1 MDKLITELQR
11 LYFLKDQHWFS
22 QKLDDSGEPIY
33 AGEGAVTSAIVTK
46 SLAGESNVGLDLV
59 SSDGMA
65 RAMVVSFE
73 RATDW
78 AQVAKLYQA
87 VQDEL
92 DLPAPAIAVSGHKGY
107 RLWFSLAKPAP
118 VAQVRDFLKA
128 LRSKYL
134 ADIPVTNLAFHPDSD
149 NAPFSASTAIRLAPA
164 LHLATGKW
172 SAFIDP
178 SLGAM
183 FVDEPGLEM
192 APNMDRQASILAGLK
207 SIKAADFARALGILQ
222 APPEADS
229 GPGLAPVEPAVNL
242 QGDAD
247 SQPGLEPH
255 RSGSKLNVG
264 NNYRDPASFLLAV
277 MNDSSASARQRI
289 KAAKALLP
297 YFARATPE

>member
-1 MDKLITELQR
+1 MNKLITELQR
-11 LYFLKDQHWFS
+11 LYFLKDQQWLS
-22 QKLDDSGEPIY
+22 QKLDDSGDPIY
-33 AGEGAVTSAIVTK
+33 AGEGALTSAMVTK

-59 SSDGMA
+59 TSDGMA

-73 RATDW
+73 KATDW
-78 AQVAKLYQA
+78 ALVAKLYQA

-92 DLPAPAIAVSGHKGY
+92 DLPAPAIAVSGQKGY

-118 VAQVRDFLKA
+118 VAQVWDFLKA

-134 ADIPVTNLAFHPDSD
+134 ADIPVTNLAFHPAAE
-149 NAPFSASTAIRLAPA
+149 NAAFAGSTVIRLAPA

-183 FVDEPGLEM
+183 FIDEPGLEM

-207 SIKAADFARALGILQ
+207 SIKAADFERTLGILQ
-222 APPEADS
+222 APPEPDTS
-229 GPGLAPVEPAVNL
+229 PGPVPVEPAANL
-242 QGDAD
+242 QGEAG
-247 SQPGLEPH
+247 SQPGLDAD
-255 RSGSKLNVG
+255 RSRAKLNVG

-277 MNDSSASARQRI
+277 MNDPSASARQRI

-297 YFARATPE
+297 YFSSVTPE